1 MTVSTPKCTILN
13 YGMGNLRSV
22 QKALQAVGA
31 EAVISDEPADIAAA
45 DRLILP
51 GVGSF
56 GDGMKQLEDQGF
68 VEPLKAYA
76 TSGRPLLGICLGM
89 QLMLSN
95 STEDAP
101 SDDSPVVGLGLIPGR
116 VVRFQEGKSPG
127 QPRLKVPHMGWN
139 ALQETDG
146 SALFE
151 EIEDG
156 DHVYFVHGY
165 YAQVDEA
172 SYIAARCDYGKP
184 FCAAV
189 HKDNLWATQ
198 FHPEKSQDVGL
209 RILSKYLRL

>member
-1 MTVSTPKCTILN
+1 MTAPKCTILN

-31 EAVISDEPADIAAA
+31 EAAISDNPADIAEA

-56 GDGMKQLEDQGF
+56 GDGMKHLESQGF
-68 VEPLKAYA
+68 VDALKAYA
-76 TSGRPLLGICLGM
+76 ATGRPMLGICLGM
-89 QLMLSN
+89 QLMLTS

-101 SDDSPVVGLGLIPGR
+101 SSDTPVAGLGLIPGR
-116 VVRFQEGKSPG
+116 VVRFQEDQGPD

-139 ALQETDG
+139 ALQSTGG
-146 SALFE
+146 SALFAG
-151 EIEDG
+151 IKDG
-156 DHVYFVHGY
+156 DHVYFVHSY

-172 SYIAARCDYGKP
+172 SYVAATCQYGQP

-209 RILSKYLRL
+209 AILSKYLQL